1 MRVAVSNSGPLIH
14 LSLVGLLD
22 LLFKL
27 YDVILIPQSVYNE
40 IVVKGKEQGYSD
52 TFILERAIINEKIK
66 VEKVKKENYNI
77 SSSKLHIGEI
87 NAIILALQLKI
98 EIILIDDEEARMFA
112 RKLGIKVIGTLGI
125 LIELF
130 KHGLLVLNEAIQYL
144 RKINEIMYL
153 SSDVYSFVEIKLNEI
168 ARTKKMD

>member
-144 RKINEIMYL
+144 RKLNDIMYL

>member
-1 MRVAVSNSGPLIH
+1 MRVAVSNAGPLIH

-22 LLFKL
+22 SLFKL
-27 YDVILIPQSVYNE
+27 YDVILIPQSVYDE

-52 TFILERAIINEKIK
+52 AVILERAIMNEKIK

-98 EIILIDDEEARMFA
+98 EIILIDDEEGRMFA

-125 LIELF
+125 LIEFF
-130 KHGLLVLNEAIQYL
+130 KHGLLDLNEAIQYL

-153 SSDVYSFVEIKLNEI
+153 SSDVYSFIENKLNDI

>member
-27 YDVILIPQSVYNE
+27 YDIILIPQSVYDE

-52 TFILERAIINEKIK
+52 SVILERAIINEKIK

-144 RKINEIMYL
+144 RKLNDIMYL
-153 SSDVYSFVEIKLNEI
+153 SSDVYSFVENKLNEI